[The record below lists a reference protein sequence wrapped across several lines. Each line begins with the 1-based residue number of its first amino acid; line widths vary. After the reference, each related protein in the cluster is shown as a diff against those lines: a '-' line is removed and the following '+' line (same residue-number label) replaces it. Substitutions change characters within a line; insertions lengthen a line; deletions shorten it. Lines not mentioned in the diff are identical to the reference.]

1 VCVEFHRP
9 GFAVLCACHY
19 LQASRGQVGLVFRVD
34 LVIAEE
40 LLDHLV
46 ATIYPVQKRALLQAY
61 AGNWT
66 AELGIGWAALGHR
79 TNYGRNDDVFGLK
92 IVFGAVSIGEFQDIA
107 GTL

>member
-1 VCVEFHRP
+1 MP
-9 GFAVLCACHY
+9 GKFDGPCFSVLGARHH
-19 LQASRGQVGLVFRVD
+19 LQASGRQLGLIFRVD

-40 LLDHLV
+40 LFDHLIS
-46 ATIYPVQKRALLQAY
+46 AIDSVQKRALLQAY

-79 TNYGRNDDVFGLK
+79 TNYGRNDDVPGLR